1 MKSLVLALLAC
12 FRLMAVGQF
21 TDPDVEDARLAEAA
35 AATCFRVISA
45 TYDDSLLAAR
55 RMEAAVRAFAAAP
68 TEESLAEARRAWCR
82 ARKVYALTEAFRFSG
97 GPIDDEDGPEEWL
110 NAWPLDESIIDRV
123 PDSPVVSIIENTE
136 EYPVIDAD
144 LLARLNMKEGE
155 KNITCGWHA
164 VEFLLWGQDTSTDGP
179 GNRLYTDFTTAPHAA
194 RRCRY
199 LEAAAT
205 GVVGNLAAVA
215 EAWRPGDSANYRAT
229 AEARPADESL
239 RTVVKGM
246 IMLAGFELA
255 SERIGVPCETRLQ
268 EEEQSCFSD
277 TTSDD
282 IRGNITGLVNLWKG
296 SYTTFSGQKV
306 GGISLQYLTRVRDS
320 ALARELDAR
329 IAEVAEAASR
339 IPDRF
344 DNAVVGAPDAPGQ
357 LALRALAAKLSALAV
372 DLRGFAA
379 RMGRP
384 FTAAELEG

>member
-1 MKSLVLALLAC
+1 MKSLVLALLAG
-12 FRLMAVGQF
+12 FRLIAVGQF
-21 TDPDVEDARLAEAA
+21 TDADVEDARLAEAA

-45 TYDDSLLAAR
+45 TYDDSLLTAR
-55 RMEAAVRAFAAAP
+55 RMESAVRAFAAAP
-68 TEESLAEARRAWCR
+68 TEESLAAARRAWCR
-82 ARKVYALTEAFRFSG
+82 ARQVYALTEAFRFSG

-123 PDSPVVSIIENTE
+123 PDSPVVSIIENPD
-136 EYPVIDAD
+136 EYPVIDAE

-179 GNRLYTDFTTAPHAA
+179 GNRPCTDFTTAPHAA
-194 RRCRY
+194 RRCRF

-205 GVVGNLAAVA
+205 GVVANLSTVA
-215 EAWRPGDSANYRAT
+215 EAWRTGDASNYRGT

-239 RTVVKGM
+239 RSVVKGM

-282 IRGNITGLVNLWKG
+282 IRGNIAGLVNLWKG
-296 SYTTFSGQKV
+296 SYATVSGQKV
-306 GGISLQYLTRVRDS
+306 AGISLQYLTRLRDS

-329 IAEVAEAASR
+329 IADVEEAASR
-339 IPDRF
+339 VPDRF

-357 LALRALAAKLSALAV
+357 QALRDLAAKLTALAV

>member
-1 MKSLVLALLAC
+1 
-12 FRLMAVGQF
+12 MA
-21 TDPDVEDARLAEAA
+21 A
-35 AATCFRVISA
+35 
-45 TYDDSLLAAR
+45 
-55 RMEAAVRAFAAAP
+55 
-68 TEESLAEARRAWCR
+68 
-82 ARKVYALTEAFRFSG
+82 
-97 GPIDDEDGPEEWL
+97 
-110 NAWPLDESIIDRV
+110 
-123 PDSPVVSIIENTE
+123 
-136 EYPVIDAD
+136 
-144 LLARLNMKEGE
+144 
-155 KNITCGWHA
+155 
-164 VEFLLWGQDTSTDGP
+164 
-179 GNRLYTDFTTAPHAA
+179 
-194 RRCRY
+194 
-199 LEAAAT
+199 
-205 GVVGNLAAVA
+205 
-215 EAWRPGDSANYRAT
+215 AWRPGDSANYRAT

-239 RTVVKGM
+239 RAVVKGM

-282 IRGNITGLVNLWKG
+282 IRGNIAGLVNLWKG
-296 SYTTFSGQKV
+296 SYTTVSGQKV
-306 GGISLQYLTRVRDS
+306 GGISLQYLTGVRDS

-329 IAEVAEAASR
+329 IAELAEAASR

>member
-1 MKSLVLALLAC
+1 MKSLVLVLLAC

-45 TYDDSLLAAR
+45 TYEDSLVTAR
-55 RMEAAVRAFAAAP
+55 RMESAVRAFAAAP
-68 TEESLAEARRAWCR
+68 TEKSLAEARRAWCR
-82 ARKVYALTEAFRFSG
+82 ARQVYALTEAFRFSG

-123 PDSPVVSIIENTE
+123 PDSPVISIIENTE

-179 GNRLYTDFTTAPHAA
+179 GNRPYTDFTTAPHAA

-205 GVVGNLAAVA
+205 GVVANLAAVA
-215 EAWRPGDSANYRAT
+215 AAWRPGDSANYRGT

-296 SYTTFSGQKV
+296 SYTTVSGQKV
-306 GGISLQYLTRVRDS
+306 GGISLQYLTGVRDS

-329 IAEVAEAASR
+329 IAEVEDAASR
-339 IPDRF
+339 IPERF
-344 DNAVVGAPDAPGQ
+344 DNAVVGAPDSPGQ
-357 LALRALAAKLSALAV
+357 LALRALAARLSALAV

>member
-1 MKSLVLALLAC
+1 MKSLVLALLAG
-12 FRLMAVGQF
+12 FRLIAVGQF

-45 TYDDSLLAAR
+45 TYDDSLLTSR
-55 RMEAAVRAFAAAP
+55 RMESAVRAFAAAP
-68 TEESLAEARRAWCR
+68 SEESLATARRAWFQ
-82 ARKVYALTEAFRFSG
+82 ARRVYALTEAFRFSG

-110 NAWPLDESIIDRV
+110 NAWPLDESVIDRV
-123 PDSPVVSIIENTE
+123 PESPVVSIIENAAD
-136 EYPVIDAD
+136 YPVIDSA
-144 LLARLNMKEGE
+144 LLVRLNMKEGE

-164 VEFLLWGQDTSTDGP
+164 VEFLLWGQDTSADGP
-179 GNRLYTDFTTAPHAA
+179 GNRPVSDFSAAPHAD

-199 LEAAAT
+199 LEAAAS
-205 GVVGNLAAVA
+205 GVVSHLETVA
-215 EAWRPGDSANYRAT
+215 SAWRKDGGNNYRA
-229 AEARPADESL
+229 AVEARPADESL
-239 RTVVKGM
+239 RSVVKGM

-282 IRGNITGLVNLWKG
+282 IRGNIAGIVNLWKG
-296 SYTTFSGQKV
+296 RYVTVAGQKV
-306 GGISLQYLTRVRDS
+306 GGISLQYLTKVRDA

-329 IAEVAEAASR
+329 IADVEEAASR
-339 IPDRF
+339 VPDRF

-357 LALRALAAKLSALAV
+357 LALRDLAAKLTALAV

>member
-1 MKSLVLALLAC
+1 MKSLVLALLAG
-12 FRLMAVGQF
+12 FRLIAMSQF

-45 TYDDSLLAAR
+45 TYDDSLLTAR
-55 RMEAAVRAFAAAP
+55 RMESAVRSFAAAP

-82 ARKVYALTEAFRFSG
+82 ARQVYALTEVFRFSG
-97 GPIDDEDGPEEWL
+97 GPIDDDDGPEEWL

-123 PDSPVVSIIENTE
+123 PDSPVVSIIENAD
-136 EYPVIDAD
+136 EYPVIDAE

-164 VEFLLWGQDTSTDGP
+164 VEFLLWGQDTSKDGP
-179 GNRLYTDFTTAPHAA
+179 GNRPCTDFTTAPHAA
-194 RRCRY
+194 RRCCF

-205 GVVGNLAAVA
+205 GVVANLATVA
-215 EAWRPGDSANYRAT
+215 EAWRTGDSANYRAT

-239 RTVVKGM
+239 RAVVKGM

-282 IRGNITGLVNLWKG
+282 IRGNIAGLVNLWKG
-296 SYTTFSGQKV
+296 SYTTVSGQKV
-306 GGISLQYLTRVRDS
+306 AGISLQYLTRVRDS

-329 IAEVAEAASR
+329 IAEVEEAASR

-344 DNAVVGAPDAPGQ
+344 DTAVVSASDAPGQ
-357 LALRALAAKLSALAV
+357 MALRDLAAKLAALAV